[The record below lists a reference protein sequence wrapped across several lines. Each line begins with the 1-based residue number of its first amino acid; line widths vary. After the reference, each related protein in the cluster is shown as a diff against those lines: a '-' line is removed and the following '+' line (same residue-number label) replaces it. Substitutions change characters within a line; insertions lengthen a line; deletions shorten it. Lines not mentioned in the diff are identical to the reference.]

1 MARRARSGRRC
12 SCRRSCSIRRRT
24 RRSPLGSSAGCDS
37 LPVAIQGSA
46 SRDGE
51 RSIEFT
57 RIYGWRWHIGLDF
70 RAIKAVMQM
79 DVLRC
84 KTPAMIEKEVAA
96 HLLAY
101 NLVHSVMAQAA
112 ALTTLLPRQLS
123 FKGALRQLRAFE
135 RILRH
140 GERVQIDQAHN
151 GLLISI
157 AELRV
162 PQQPGRLEPR
172 ALKRR
177 GIIRPSQLSQGPRH
191 GHAC

>member
-1 MARRARSGRRC
+1 
-12 SCRRSCSIRRRT
+12 
-24 RRSPLGSSAGCDS
+24 
-37 LPVAIQGSA
+37 
-46 SRDGE
+46 
-51 RSIEFT
+51 
-57 RIYGWRWHIGLDF
+57 
-70 RAIKAVMQM
+70 MQM

-140 GERVQIDQAHN
+140 GN
-151 GLLISI
+151 
-157 AELRV
+157 
-162 PQQPGRLEPR
+162 
-172 ALKRR
+172 R
-177 GIIRPSQLSQGPRH
+177 GIESLAVT
-191 GHAC
+191 ACIVVTGQAPCS